1 MKKKI
6 LSLLAIMAFCCSAQ
20 AQTTQAYWRIYPKIG
35 LALMKFPND
44 KIYVSD
50 DSEYTLK
57 SRYKQGF
64 TAGVE
69 IGYEKGNVG
78 FQIGLMYANK
88 GTKYSDFKHETQKET
103 EKVEGVQY
111 TLHYLEMPLTAS
123 ISIARGL
130 SIKAGVQPGYLLNAR
145 YMENTVTTAYE
156 KDGSW
161 KIVSAKEID
170 EPATDTFRRFALSIP
185 VGLSY
190 EIRDIIIDARY
201 VIGVTSNSEYFSTRN
216 SGFLFTVGYGFD
228 L

>member
-1 MKKKI
+1 
-6 LSLLAIMAFCCSAQ
+6 
-20 AQTTQAYWRIYPKIG
+20 
-35 LALMKFPND
+35 
-44 KIYVSD
+44 
-50 DSEYTLK
+50 
-57 SRYKQGF
+57 
-64 TAGVE
+64 
-69 IGYEKGNVG
+69 
-78 FQIGLMYANK
+78 
-88 GTKYSDFKHETQKET
+88 
-103 EKVEGVQY
+103 
-111 TLHYLEMPLTAS
+111 MPLTAS
-123 ISIARGL
+123 INIARGL

-145 YMENTVTTAYE
+145 YMEKTVTTAYE

-161 KIVSAKEID
+161 KIVSANEID